1 MDEVLELPTPGG
13 ITPIAYLRRDA
24 SPALPAPD
32 FATGPFAWAQ
42 KNLFPNVQSSIVS
55 VLFGSVILWAL
66 YSLASLFFFRAI
78 FSAPDGAL
86 CRAQDA
92 GICWPFLWQKLSFFT
107 YFAYPEDQRWR
118 VNLAMIMGAVLIVW
132 LLWDRLPG
140 KAIAAGLFFLVYPV
154 VGFWLLYG
162 FELIG
167 LPRVDTNEW
176 GGIFVSLMLSLI
188 GIVFSLPLGIILA
201 LGRRS
206 QLPIVKMMSVV
217 YIEVLR
223 GVPFI
228 TVLFMAV
235 HMLPLFVPEAWHPNK
250 MLLPLIGT
258 VMFASAYMAEVVR
271 GGLQAMPKG
280 QFEGAMAMGLGYW
293 QMMRLI
299 ILPQSLT
306 IVIPGIVNTFIG
318 LFKDTTLVQIVGF
331 YDFLGAVTTS
341 VKDLNWAGPN
351 LLLTGL
357 AFAALFYW
365 VFCYSMAS
373 YSKYIEHKL
382 NASKAH

>member
-1 MDEVLELPTPGG
+1 MDEILQMPNPGASK
-13 ITPIAYLRRDA
+13 PLAYLRSELA
-24 SPALPAPD
+24 PTLPAPD
-32 FATGPFAWAQ
+32 FSTGPVAWMR
-42 KNLFPNVQSSIVS
+42 KNLFSDVQSSIMS
-55 VLFGSVILWAL
+55 LIFGAL
-66 YSLASLFFFRAI
+66 VAYAAYSLISLFFIRAI
-78 FSAPDGAL
+78 WSAPDGAL
-86 CRAQDA
+86 CRPADS
-92 GICWPFLWQKLSFFT
+92 GVCWPFIWQKLSFFT
-107 YFAYPEDQRWR
+107 YFAYPADQRWR
-118 VNLAMIMGAVLIVW
+118 VDLAMLLGALLIVW
-132 LLWDRLPG
+132 LLWDRIPG
-140 KAIAAGLFFLVYPV
+140 KPLAALLFFVAYPV

-162 FELIG
+162 FEAIG
-167 LPRVDTNEW
+167 LRHVDTNNW
-176 GGIFVSLMLSLI
+176 GGIFVSLMLSLV
-188 GIVFSLPLGIILA
+188 GIVFSLPLGIVLA

-206 QLPIVKMMSVV
+206 DLPIVKVVSVI
-217 YIEVLR
+217 YIEFLR

-235 HMLPLFVPEAWHPNK
+235 HMLPLFVPDAWQPNK

-331 YDFLGAVTTS
+331 YDFLGVVTTS
-341 VKDLNWAGPN
+341 VKDLDWAGPK
-351 LLLTGL
+351 LLITAL

-365 VFCYSMAS
+365 VFCYSMAR

-382 NASKAH
+382 NVGKQH